1 MQNLHILKIKG
12 VDEMEKMQL
21 ERYKERNEIIKEIIK
36 LKEDI
41 KKIESKKIIK
51 ELEKL
56 ILKGLNK
63 RVEILS
69 LRKDILI
76 NGIIKESLER
86 KKEKYN

>member
-1 MQNLHILKIKG
+1 M
-12 VDEMEKMQL
+12 EMEIMQL
-21 ERYKERNEIIKEIIK
+21 ERYKERNEIIKELEK

-41 KKIESKKIIK
+41 KKIESKKEIK